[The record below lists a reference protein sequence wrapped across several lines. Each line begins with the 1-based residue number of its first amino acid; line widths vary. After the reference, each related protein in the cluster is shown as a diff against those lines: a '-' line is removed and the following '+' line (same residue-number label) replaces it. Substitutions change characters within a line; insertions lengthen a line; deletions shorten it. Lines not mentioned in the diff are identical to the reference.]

1 MRASKHSRNQ
11 FRVQNVVFYGVF
23 AMLIGLLAL
32 LSHRQTMEWD
42 WTASQRNTLSSASV
56 NLLASL
62 DKPLSL
68 TVFASE
74 NEAVRAPII
83 DLIKR
88 YQRADTDF
96 DVQWINPE
104 LEPALVREL
113 GISEDG
119 TVIIH
124 YGERSEKLTQHN
136 EQAYSNAIQRL
147 ARSEERWLVFLTGHG
162 ERNPLGQANYD
173 LGEWGKQL
181 KTKGI
186 KLQPQNLTEQ
196 PNIPDNT
203 AALVIASPQVD
214 YLNGEVDII
223 REYIAK
229 GGNVLWMMEPGP
241 MHHLQ
246 PLADLLG
253 INFFPGTIVDPSTQ
267 LVGIDDPRIA
277 LVSQYPQH
285 PLTQN
290 FDVLTLFPQARA
302 IFINDDG
309 LGGDKEDNGKDG
321 KNSWDKQPFL
331 LTMPRSWVE
340 TGELSGQIEFDKDSD
355 IKGPLVIGLTLTR
368 SLPAP
373 TVASASTSTTL
384 SADSASDSDTATG
397 KQQRIVIVGDGD
409 FLSNTYIGNGGNM
422 DLGLHIA
429 NWLSHDDQLL
439 TIPAKPTG
447 DVSFQL
453 SKTMQMVIAFGF
465 LVAIPLA
472 LAASGFGIW
481 WQRRKR

>member
-1 MRASKHSRNQ
+1 MRASKHSRNL
-11 FRVQNVVFYGVF
+11 FRVQNAVFYGVF
-23 AMLIGLLAL
+23 ALLIGLLAL
-32 LSHRQTMEWD
+32 LSHRHSIGWD
-42 WTASQRNTLSSASV
+42 WTAGQRNTLSDASI
-56 NLLASL
+56 NLLDSL

-88 YQRADTDF
+88 YQRANTKM

-124 YGERSEKLTQHN
+124 YGERSEKLAQHN

-147 ARSEERWLVFLTGHG
+147 ARSEERWLVFITGHG
-162 ERNPLGQANYD
+162 ERNPLGQANHD

-181 KTKGI
+181 KTKGF
-186 KLQPQNLTEQ
+186 KLQPLNLTEQ

-214 YLNGEVDII
+214 FLSGEVDII
-223 REYIAK
+223 RKFIAQ
-229 GGNVLWMMEPGP
+229 GGNVLWLVEPGSL
-241 MHHLQ
+241 HKLQ
-246 PLADLLG
+246 PLADLLA
-253 INFFPGTIVDPSTQ
+253 INFFPGTIVDASTQ

-277 LVSQYPQH
+277 LVSQYPKH

-302 IFINDDG
+302 IFVNDDG
-309 LGGDKEDNGKDG
+309 QGGDKNAEGKG
-321 KNSWDKQPFL
+321 GWDKQPFL

-355 IKGPLVIGLTLTR
+355 IKGPLVIGLTLSR
-368 SLPAP
+368 NAPA
-373 TVASASTSTTL
+373 ASAANTASPSPDNAAG
-384 SADSASDSDTATG
+384 ADSAAS

-429 NWLSHDDQLL
+429 NWLSHDDRLL
-439 TIPAKPTG
+439 NIPTKTTG
-447 DVSFQL
+447 DVNFQL
-453 SKTMQMVIAFGF
+453 SKSLQILIAFGF

-472 LAASGFGIW
+472 LVGGGFSIW

>member
-136 EQAYSNAIQRL
+136 EQAY
-147 ARSEERWLVFLTGHG
+147 
-162 ERNPLGQANYD
+162 
-173 LGEWGKQL
+173 
-181 KTKGI
+181 
-186 KLQPQNLTEQ
+186 
-196 PNIPDNT
+196 
-203 AALVIASPQVD
+203 
-214 YLNGEVDII
+214 
-223 REYIAK
+223 
-229 GGNVLWMMEPGP
+229 
-241 MHHLQ
+241 
-246 PLADLLG
+246 
-253 INFFPGTIVDPSTQ
+253 
-267 LVGIDDPRIA
+267 
-277 LVSQYPQH
+277 
-285 PLTQN
+285 
-290 FDVLTLFPQARA
+290 
-302 IFINDDG
+302 
-309 LGGDKEDNGKDG
+309 
-321 KNSWDKQPFL
+321 
-331 LTMPRSWVE
+331 
-340 TGELSGQIEFDKDSD
+340 
-355 IKGPLVIGLTLTR
+355 
-368 SLPAP
+368 
-373 TVASASTSTTL
+373 
-384 SADSASDSDTATG
+384 
-397 KQQRIVIVGDGD
+397 
-409 FLSNTYIGNGGNM
+409 
-422 DLGLHIA
+422 
-429 NWLSHDDQLL
+429 
-439 TIPAKPTG
+439 
-447 DVSFQL
+447 
-453 SKTMQMVIAFGF
+453 
-465 LVAIPLA
+465 
-472 LAASGFGIW
+472 
-481 WQRRKR
+481 

>member
-11 FRVQNVVFYGVF
+11 FRLQNAVFYGVF
-23 AMLIGLLAL
+23 SLLIGLLAL
-32 LSHRQTMEWD
+32 LSHRHTIEWD
-42 WTASQRNTLSSASV
+42 WTASQRNTLSAASV
-56 NLLASL
+56 NLLAAL
-62 DKPLSL
+62 DNPLSI

-74 NEAVRAPII
+74 NQAVRAPII
-83 DLIKR
+83 ELIKR
-88 YQRADTDF
+88 YQRAYAEI

-124 YGERSEKLTQHN
+124 YGERSEKLSQHN

-162 ERNPLGQANYD
+162 ERNPLGQANHD
-173 LGEWGKQL
+173 VGEWGKRL

-186 KLQPQNLTEQ
+186 KLQPLNLTEQ
-196 PNIPDNT
+196 ANIPDNT

-214 YLNGEVDII
+214 FLSGEVDII
-223 REYIAK
+223 RNYIVQ
-229 GGNVLWMMEPGP
+229 GGNVLWLMDPGP
-241 MHHLQ
+241 LHQLQ
-246 PLADLLG
+246 PLADLLQ
-253 INFFPGTIVDPSTQ
+253 INFFPGTIVDASTQ
-267 LVGIDDPRIA
+267 LVGIEDPRIA
-277 LVSQYPQH
+277 LVSQYPKH
-285 PLTQN
+285 LLTQN

-302 IFINDDG
+302 IFVNDDG
-309 LGGDKEDNGKDG
+309 RGDEEKDAGKDG
-321 KNSWDKQPFL
+321 WEKKPFL

-368 SLPAP
+368 NLPA
-373 TVASASTSTTL
+373 A
-384 SADSASDSDTATG
+384 TATNTTTPSSNNATATDAAAG

-409 FLSNTYIGNGGNM
+409 FLSNTYIGNGANM

-439 TIPAKPTG
+439 NIPVKSAG
-447 DVSFQL
+447 DVNFQL
-453 SKTMQMVIAFGF
+453 SKSMQILIAFGF

>member
-1 MRASKHSRNQ
+1 MRVSKHSRNQ
-11 FRVQNVVFYGVF
+11 FRIQNIVFYGAFVV
-23 AMLIGLLAL
+23 LIGLLAF
-32 LSHRQTMEWD
+32 LSHRHAMEWD
-42 WTASQRNTLSSASV
+42 WTATQRNTLSSASV
-56 NLLASL
+56 GLLASL

-88 YQRADTDF
+88 YQRAYADI

-113 GISEDG
+113 GIGEDG

-136 EQAYSNAIQRL
+136 ESVYSNAIQRL
-147 ARSEERWLVFLTGHG
+147 ARSEERWLIFLTGHG
-162 ERNPLGQANYD
+162 ERNPLGQANHD

-181 KTKGI
+181 TTKGI
-186 KLQPQNLTEQ
+186 KLQPLNLAEQ
-196 PNIPDNT
+196 ATIPDNT

-214 YLNGEVDII
+214 LLSGEVDIV
-223 REYIAK
+223 RDFVAK
-229 GGNVLWMMEPGP
+229 GGNVLWLMEPGP
-241 MHHLQ
+241 LHQLQ
-246 PLADLLG
+246 PLADDLH
-253 INFFPGTIVDPSTQ
+253 INFFPGTIVDASTQ

-290 FDVLTLFPQARA
+290 FEVLTLFPQARA
-302 IFINDDG
+302 IFVNDT
-309 LGGDKEDNGKDG
+309 GGGEEKDG
-321 KNSWDKQPFL
+321 NWKTQPFL

-340 TGELSGQIEFDKDSD
+340 TGELSGQIEFDKESD

-368 SLPAP
+368 QWPA
-373 TVASASTSTTL
+373 
-384 SADSASDSDTATG
+384 DTAKTEPTQSATTAPEAPAAAG
-397 KQQRIVIVGDGD
+397 KQQRIVIIGDGD

-429 NWLSHDDQLL
+429 NWLSHDDQLIN
-439 TIPAKPTG
+439 IPVKRSA
-447 DVSFQL
+447 DVTFQL
-453 SKTMQMVIAFGF
+453 SKAMQISIAFGF
-465 LVAIPLA
+465 LIVIPLL

-481 WQRRKR
+481 WQRRKQ